1 MASYQSL
8 QRKGSAAKRSTEIR
22 VEGDAPR
29 LGLSLAPKCHLKTG
43 AAGGQLKGP
52 NELKRPSPAGE
63 APDGHAQMRSLLL
76 AGELFLLILRYTAA
90 CGMPSWLAWVGSSR
104 YKPLAYA
111 PLSGSVDGIDLIKGS
126 KGRAWYNSTP
136 AYRKRGKQTLGFTT
150 YLCPVL

>member
-76 AGELFLLILRYTAA
+76 AA
-90 CGMPSWLAWVGSSR
+90 
-104 YKPLAYA
+104 
-111 PLSGSVDGIDLIKGS
+111 SGSLADV
-126 KGRAWYNSTP
+126 KGR
-136 AYRKRGKQTLGFTT
+136 LGAIQVARAQGVDLLKEGVNASNEIDTGDT
-150 YLCPVL
+150 GTRAPRIAGVPPSPVAARSLFA